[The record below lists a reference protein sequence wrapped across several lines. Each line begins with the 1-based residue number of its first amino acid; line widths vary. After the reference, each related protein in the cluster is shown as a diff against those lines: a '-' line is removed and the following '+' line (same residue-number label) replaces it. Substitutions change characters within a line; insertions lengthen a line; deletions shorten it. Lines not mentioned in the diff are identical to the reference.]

1 MKLIITQQSQKH
13 INYLLG
19 RYKSTEWSGP
29 AFYSVKYDE
38 DGFPSEWT
46 LRGFVTLDL
55 GDATRTE
62 WDGEDWVEISKEIY
76 KAHPEYEKCFM
87 GLIHSHHNMGAY
99 FSGTDKEQLKDAA
112 NKVGY
117 PSLVVAHSKDKFAFA
132 ISYIDSFRK
141 VHMYEAKDIE
151 VKAPKVKPLDEWIK
165 YADEMDKK
173 QKQAPTVFYNH
184 FRNKPG
190 VGQVALWGGY
200 YGEESK
206 MKEEEKIEKAFE
218 QAERAMT
225 QAEKSLEE
233 GKMSKKK
240 YNKIKKKFDK
250 ASKEYTEE
258 FGDENDEM
266 KSWNDSFGIIQ

>member
-1 MKLIITQQSQKH
+1 MNTSWQEQRQEIAVWLSG
-13 INYLLG
+13 YLG
-19 RYKSTEWSGP
+19 M
-29 AFYSVKYDE
+29 VKKWVDKILDNE
-38 DGFPSEWT
+38 DHD
-46 LRGFVTLDL
+46 V
-55 GDATRTE
+55 
-62 WDGEDWVEISKEIY
+62 
-76 KAHPEYEKCFM
+76 
-87 GLIHSHHNMGAY
+87 
-99 FSGTDKEQLKDAA
+99 DKNKILKT
-112 NKVGY
+112 
-117 PSLVVAHSKDKFAFA
+117 
-132 ISYIDSFRK
+132 
-141 VHMYEAKDIE
+141 
-151 VKAPKVKPLDEWIK
+151 LDEWIK

-190 VGQVALWGGY
+190 VGQGALWGGF
-200 YGEESK
+200 YGEETK

-218 QAERAMT
+218 EAERAMT